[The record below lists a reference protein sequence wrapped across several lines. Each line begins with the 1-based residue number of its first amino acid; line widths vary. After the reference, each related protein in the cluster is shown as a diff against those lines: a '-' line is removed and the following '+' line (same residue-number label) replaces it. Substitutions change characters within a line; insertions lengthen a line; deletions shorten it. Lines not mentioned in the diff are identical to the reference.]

1 MNVDS
6 IDGDVP
12 RLAGRVTTL
21 AAPTLPL
28 RFARFAAGF
37 ETSELPGPVSLLTG
51 LELRLRRELF
61 FCFSGEGSSGSPAC
75 PQGQPS
81 GLRTTSTFEHDPL
94 AKP

>member
-1 MNVDS
+1 MDS

-12 RLAGRVTTL
+12 RLAGRLTTL

-28 RFARFAAGF
+28 RFARFVAGF
-37 ETSELPGPVSLLTG
+37 ETSALPGPVSLLTG
-51 LELRLRRELF
+51 LELRLRQDPF
-61 FCFSGEGSSGSPAC
+61 FCFSGEGSSGSPAF

-81 GLRTTSTFEHDPL
+81 GLRTNSTFEHDPH